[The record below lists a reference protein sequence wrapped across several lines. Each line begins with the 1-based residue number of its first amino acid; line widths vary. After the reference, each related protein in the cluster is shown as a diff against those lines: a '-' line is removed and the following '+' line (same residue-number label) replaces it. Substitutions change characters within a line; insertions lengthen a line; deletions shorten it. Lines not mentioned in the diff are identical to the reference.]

1 MAAKLSLQQVP
12 NSSPEEIEYQ
22 HYHWKRFE
30 FAFNLI
36 QKINPKNALEIGPYV
51 IAHNVVK
58 LGIKIDTVGYC
69 SEKIDRNGDHKIFD
83 LDQIGRHPELIQTG
97 DYDLVIACEVIEH
110 LHLDLDLI
118 YFQLNKL
125 TKTGGIVLIQTPNA
139 VPLKKRVA
147 MLFGKNPFEMIR
159 PEYRPGYGGHVRE
172 FTMSELNDYAKRNGF
187 EVVEKYCEN
196 YFDYSHSRKAKLYF
210 MASKLFPASW
220 KDGIMLVLRKVS
232 DPTISGS

>member
-1 MAAKLSLQQVP
+1 MAVKLSLEQVP

-22 HYHWKRFE
+22 HYHRKRFE

-51 IAHNVVK
+51 IAHNVVR
-58 LGIKIDTVGYC
+58 LGVKIDTLGYC
-69 SEKIDRNGDHKIFD
+69 SEKIYRNGTHIIFD
-83 LDQIGRHPELIQTG
+83 LDQIGRHPELMRSG

-118 YFQLNKL
+118 YRQLSKL
-125 TKTGGIVLIQTPNA
+125 TRPGGTVLIQTPNA

-159 PEYRPGYGGHVRE
+159 PEYRPGYGGHIRE
-172 FTMSELNDYAKRNGF
+172 FTMSELTGYAKKNGF
-187 EVVEKYCEN
+187 EVIESYCEN
-196 YFDYSHSRKAKLYF
+196 YFDYSHSVKAKLYF
-210 MASKLFPASW
+210 MAGKLFPPSW
-220 KDGIMLVLRKVS
+220 KDGITLVLTKVADS
-232 DPTISGS
+232 NISG